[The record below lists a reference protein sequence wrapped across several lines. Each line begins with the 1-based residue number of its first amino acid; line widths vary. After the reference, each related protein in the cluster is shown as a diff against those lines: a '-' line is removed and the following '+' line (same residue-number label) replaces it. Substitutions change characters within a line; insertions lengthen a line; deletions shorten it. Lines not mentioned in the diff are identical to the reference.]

1 MSKRVTKVLVVE
13 EDSRTRTWLV
23 HMITSVLSKADV
35 DLGRA
40 NDFQQLL
47 DKLSR
52 DRLDLLV
59 LGLKLSGSGGVGES
73 SFEHLQQVLA
83 MAKCPPVIVIGE
95 GGDELD
101 AVKAMK
107 LGATDFIPKRLLA
120 QDVMSEAL
128 EGASRE
134 QKRRREGALWNAVRV
149 PELAGYK
156 IIRSLAR
163 TRRSEVYLAFS
174 ETLGHEVVL
183 KLMDRPTG
191 DDDDRTYQRFKREY
205 SFTVELESPRLARV
219 YDFGET
225 DDSAYIVMEYFP
237 EGDLKQRMAGPI
249 LPKQAV
255 RYIYQICEALETIH
269 AKGIVHRDL
278 KPSNIM
284 LRPDDSI
291 ALIDFGLAHFSQATT
306 RLTGIREIQGT
317 PHYLSPEQASGQPVD
332 ERSDL
337 YGLGVILY
345 EMLSGEK
352 PYSGKTALDVLDKHR
367 HSPVPTL
374 PAFVS
379 RFQPLLERLMAKSGD
394 DRYAN
399 VQLVM
404 REIVTF
410 YPALEIRSA

>member
-47 DKLSR
+47 DKLAR

-59 LGLKLSGSGGVGES
+59 LGLKLSGGGGVGES
-73 SFEHLQQVLA
+73 SFEHLQRVLA

-101 AVKAMK
+101 AVRAMK
-107 LGATDFIPKRLLA
+107 LGATNFIPKRLLA

-128 EGASRE
+128 EDASRE
-134 QKRRREGALWNAVRV
+134 QSRRREGALWNAVPV

-156 IIRSLAR
+156 VIRSLAR

-404 REIVTF
+404 REIVAF
-410 YPALEIRSA
+410 YPALETRSA